1 MLKAFKTELQVNKAQ
16 EQLLRQHVGA
26 RRFVY
31 NWMLAECIA
40 ARERGEKKPSQ
51 FDLVKSFRLYKK
63 TLSWYEGVI
72 ASRTEEGAA
81 RDLHQAFQHFFRRCK
96 QGKGK
101 KGFPKFQRRK
111 EYAGSFNTFGKT
123 IRVTETSITIEKIG
137 KLKLKEYGYI
147 PTGVRITSVTIS
159 QRAGRWFVSALCDVE
174 IEKYQPVNEVAGID
188 LGISHALVISDG
200 TFIDSP
206 KPLKNH
212 LRKLRELN
220 KSLARKTIGSNR
232 RRKALL
238 ALSKEHYKIANIR
251 KDFIH
256 KATSYL
262 VKTKQVICLEDLNV
276 SGMIKN
282 HCLAQAIS
290 DIGFYEIRRQL
301 EYKALW
307 RGREVVFVD
316 RFYPSSKTCSNCGSI
331 ASKMPLS
338 VREWQ
343 CPDCG
348 SIHNRDLNAAKNLEI
363 FAMNHMEN
371 QNARGVGSSSDNT
384 LSGQP
389 DDETR
394 IQICLE

>member
-1 MLKAFKTELQVNKAQ
+1 MHKAFKTELQVNKAQ

-40 ARERGEKKPSQ
+40 ARDRGEKRPSA
-51 FDLVKSFRLYKK
+51 FTLTKRFRSEIRPNLDWYKGIIS
-63 TLSWYEGVI
+63 T
-72 ASRTEEGAA
+72 RTEEGAA
-81 RDLHQAFQHFFRRCK
+81 RDLNQAFQDFFRRCK

-111 EYAGSFNTFGKT
+111 EYSGSFATFGY
-123 IRVTETSITIEKIG
+123 IRSTTNSVTIERVG
-137 KLKLKEYGYI
+137 KLTLKEHGYI
-147 PTGVRITSVTIS
+147 PDNIRITSATIS
-159 QRAGRWFVSALCDVE
+159 QRAGRWFISALCDVE
-174 IEKYQPVNEVAGID
+174 IEQYQPNNEVAGVD
-188 LGISHALVISDG
+188 LGISHALIISDG

-212 LRKLRELN
+212 LRKLRKLN

-232 RRKALL
+232 RRKAIL
-238 ALSKEHYKIANIR
+238 ALSKEHYKISNIR

-276 SGMIKN
+276 LGMMKN
-282 HCLAQAIS
+282 HNLAQTIG

-307 RGREVVFVD
+307 RGREIIFVD
-316 RFYPSSKTCSNCGSI
+316 RFYPSSKTCSNCGSV

-343 CPDCG
+343 CPSCG
-348 SIHNRDLNAAKNLEI
+348 AIHDRDLNAARNLEL

-371 QNARGVGSSSDNT
+371 SNARGVGSSSDGT

-394 IQICLE
+394 IQNYLE